1 MKILVLV
8 KETIDSNINMGLDSA
23 KNPIPN
29 KEGYVINRLDEF
41 AIEEAVRIREKFGGE
56 VVILTVGPESA
67 LVTMRTALSKG
78 GDRGVLIKSEVND
91 PLGIC
96 EALNM
101 AVEMEKNFDL
111 ILGGWVS
118 YDINNAQVPTRLGT
132 ELGIPVINNVT
143 KISINEKDRVIE
155 AERDNEEYAEI
166 IETKLPAVCTVQR
179 IINEPRLPA
188 ISEIMDVKNKEI
200 KIINFEKRTEKN
212 KNIVKYARP
221 PKRRD
226 DIKLINVEAEEAV
239 DQLMAAL
246 KKAKLL

>member
-8 KETIDSNINMGLDSA
+8 KETVDSNINMGLDNE
-23 KNPIPN
+23 KKPIPN
-29 KEGYVINRLDEF
+29 KEVYVINRLDEF
-41 AIEEAVRIREKFGGE
+41 AIEEAVRIKERFGGE

-67 LVTMRTALSKG
+67 MVTIRTALSKG
-78 GDRGVLIKSEVND
+78 GDRAILIKSEVDN
-91 PLGIC
+91 PMGIC
-96 EALNM
+96 EALKI
-101 AVEMEKNFDL
+101 AVEMEKDYDL

-118 YDINNAQVPTRLGT
+118 YDLNNAQVPTRLGT
-132 ELGIPVINNVT
+132 ELGIPIINNVT
-143 KISINEKDRVIE
+143 KITINEKDRLIE

-188 ISEIMDVKNKEI
+188 ISEIMDVKYKEI
-200 KIINFEKRTEKN
+200 KIIDFKKTTKDS
-212 KNIVKYARP
+212 KNIVQYSRP

-226 DIKLINVEAEEAV
+226 NIKLINVEAEEAV